1 MKERWEWLE
10 NPYEG
15 EEGVVGELYEGEE
28 EKIGCASEMKT
39 KTSCFVLHFAHLA
52 LSLHLN
58 LQHLNKIDM
67 KNLDWANLSFGYRP
81 TDYNVRCYYRDGKWG
96 EIEICSDEYLKIHM
110 AATCLHYGQEA
121 FEGLKAYRCPDGKVR
136 VFRVDENAA
145 RLQSTCRG
153 ILMPEVPTE
162 LFQEMVEKVVKLNQE
177 YIPTYE
183 SGATLYIRP
192 LLIGTSAQVGVH
204 PASDY
209 MFLIFVTPVGP
220 YFKGGFATNPYVIIR
235 DHDRAAPLGT
245 GIYKVGGNYAAS
257 LLANKKAH
265 DLGYACEFYL
275 DAKEKKYIDECGAA
289 NFFGIK
295 NNTYVTPLS
304 TSILPSI
311 TNKSLMQVAEDLGMK
326 VERRPIPEEE
336 LETFEEAGACGTAAV
351 ISPISR
357 IDDLDSG
364 KSYVFSSDGQPGPV
378 SRKLYDTLRGIQY
391 GTIEDKHGWTKVV
404 IG

>member
-1 MKERWEWLE
+1 M
-10 NPYEG
+10 
-15 EEGVVGELYEGEE
+15 
-28 EKIGCASEMKT
+28 A
-39 KTSCFVLHFAHLA
+39 
-52 LSLHLN
+52 
-58 LQHLNKIDM
+58 
-67 KNLDWANLSFGYRP
+67 NLDWGNLGFGYRK
-81 TDYNVRCYYRDGKWG
+81 TNYNVRCYYRDGKWG
-96 EIEICSDEYLKIHM
+96 EIETCSEETIPMHM

-136 VFRVDENAA
+136 VFRPDENAA

-153 ILMPEVPTE
+153 ILMPELPTE
-162 LFQEMVEKVVKLNQE
+162 KFIEMVEKVVRLNE
-177 YIPTYE
+177 EFIPPYE

-204 PASDY
+204 PASEY
-209 MFLIFVTPVGP
+209 LFLIFVTPVGP
-220 YFKGGFATNPYVIIR
+220 YFKGGFSTNPYVIIR
-235 DHDRAAPLGT
+235 DHDRSAPLGT

-257 LLANKKAH
+257 LQANNKAH
-265 DLGYACEFYL
+265 ELGYACEFYL

-295 NNTYVTPLS
+295 NNTYITPES

-351 ISPISR
+351 ISPISY
-357 IDDLDSG
+357 IDDLDTG
-364 KSYVFSSDGQPGPV
+364 KRYSFGDKPGPQ
-378 SRKLYDTLRGIQY
+378 SKRLFDTLRGIQY
-391 GTIEDKHGWTKVV
+391 GEIEDKHGWTTVV
-404 IG
+404 IE